1 MFSTAVV
8 DLKKRLVMMKEVN
21 QRLRVMLGIDPQAPD
36 GDLVNGRGGE
46 EPTESNPAS
55 PPAKDGQPE
64 LSSDATGNSGD
75 PSSLALNTDITAQ
88 KIQHELA
95 ELRSAYGREEKT
107 LEQLTEAAQGRQSRW
122 AATPS
127 IWPVKGW
134 VTSGFGQR
142 VSPFTGQL
150 AMHEGLDI
158 GATPNAPVQV
168 TASGRVVA
176 QGFDP
181 RMGNVVAVDH
191 GYGLETQYG
200 HLAKILVKTGQ
211 NVKRGDVIGLVGNT
225 GLSTGPHLHYMI
237 KVSGHPINPQ
247 RYILD

>member
-1 MFSTAVV
+1 
-8 DLKKRLVMMKEVN
+8 
-21 QRLRVMLGIDPQAPD
+21 
-36 GDLVNGRGGE
+36 
-46 EPTESNPAS
+46 
-55 PPAKDGQPE
+55 
-64 LSSDATGNSGD
+64 
-75 PSSLALNTDITAQ
+75 LNTDITAQ